1 MNEWTGI
8 AMEIGER
15 VLAIILGIVTL
26 GIISIVPYL
35 LTKRLIK
42 YALEYYFHLKRLN
55 KE

>member
-1 MNEWTGI
+1 MIDYANI
-8 AMEIGER
+8 AGGIGEL
-15 VLAIILGIVTL
+15 VLGIIITVLTL
-26 GIISIVPYL
+26 GVISIVPYL